1 MGVSNAH
8 PPSTPSLRA
17 AGMRQTPQREGIL
30 RVLKDSDRPM
40 TVEEIWERMPERR
53 SGLPTVYRNLERFV
67 REGWAES
74 ILGADQVMR
83 FVRCDSRHHH
93 HHLQCERCGRT
104 AEVDACGLEESLK
117 NLEALSGFQI
127 TRHQLMLFGLCG
139 ICGAETAANAE
150 GHQRKTGTKDGARE
164 IDR

>member
-1 MGVSNAH
+1 M
-8 PPSTPSLRA
+8 PSLRA

-30 RVLKDSDRPM
+30 RVLKESDRPL

-74 ILGADQVMR
+74 ILGPDQIMR

-93 HHLQCERCGRT
+93 HHLQCDRCGRT
-104 AEVDACGLEESLK
+104 AEVDACGLDESLAR
-117 NLEALSGFQI
+117 LENLSGFHI
-127 TRHQLMLFGLCG
+127 TRHQLMLFGVCPVCRSEAVQG
-139 ICGAETAANAE
+139 E
-150 GHQRKTGTKDGARE
+150 DAR
-164 IDR
+164 RHPRG

>member
-1 MGVSNAH
+1 MADSGVS
-8 PPSTPSLRA
+8 STPSLRD
-17 AGMRQTPQREGIL
+17 AGMRQTAQREGIL
-30 RVLKDSDRPM
+30 WVLRDSDRPL

-74 ILGADQVMR
+74 ILGVDQVMR

-104 AEVDACGLEESLK
+104 TEVDACGLDESLR
-117 NLEALSGFQI
+117 NLEALSGFKI
-127 TRHQLMLFGLCG
+127 TSHQLMLFGVCG
-139 ICGAETAANAE
+139 SCRSEATEEQRAACGTRTPRATNE
-150 GHQRKTGTKDGARE
+150 DGGP
-164 IDR
+164 

>member
-1 MGVSNAH
+1 MPHIATH
-8 PPSTPSLRA
+8 STPSLRA

-30 RVLKDSDRPM
+30 QVLKDSDRPL

-74 ILGADQVMR
+74 ILGGDQVMR

-93 HHLQCERCGRT
+93 HHLHHHH
-104 AEVDACGLEESLK
+104 LHHHH
-117 NLEALSGFQI
+117 
-127 TRHQLMLFGLCG
+127 HQV
-139 ICGAETAANAE
+139 
-150 GHQRKTGTKDGARE
+150 RVYSE
-164 IDR
+164 IIPIL